1 MYKYTYIS
9 LSVFVFVVFIFP
21 LVLHAFN
28 IKKYPLFHK
37 IFWLLFDFVMFPRTF
52 YLATK
57 RVKQKLKSGEIYEAV
72 QKELQEEEKSCEAV
86 IKRKDV

>member
-1 MYKYTYIS
+1 
-9 LSVFVFVVFIFP
+9 
-21 LVLHAFN
+21 
-28 IKKYPLFHK
+28 
-37 IFWLLFDFVMFPRTF
+37 MFPRTF